1 MTEECW
7 SFGQERSSRNGA
19 HDAGT
24 EEAHDG
30 EGTSISEGRAALPPG
45 RVHPG
50 RCPRVL
56 SPQVPKS
63 CPYHKNGTPMWK
75 RRTIRSSGSSWGMT
89 GMTAKLKL
97 IW

>member
-7 SFGQERSSRNGA
+7 SLGRERSGRNGA

-30 EGTSISEGRAALPPG
+30 EGTSISEGREDQEVSDAGRLLRIDWVLQEICCPYAASGRAAHPPG

-50 RCPRVL
+50 R
-56 SPQVPKS
+56 
-63 CPYHKNGTPMWK
+63 
-75 RRTIRSSGSSWGMT
+75 
-89 GMTAKLKL
+89 
-97 IW
+97 